1 MMRWTKRKN
10 TGEPAPGTASRF
22 VRRLLSAGTGAALL
36 CLSGCAATELE
47 NKSFPLAVL
56 AGEQEGQC
64 RVCYLSQ
71 DLSQVANENADGQ
84 NVTSASALGST
95 YYEAQKTFE
104 KNNRCQ
110 LDLSHTKVLIFQQ
123 SFFES
128 DNFHLFLETVRQENM
143 YARNTLV
150 FLSDATMKE
159 LSEMNGELEMPLGS
173 YLEQMME
180 NEQDIRGQAVVTLG
194 TLLNEQANSSQT
206 ILIPKLV
213 EENGLPVIHAY
224 QVMQDFVQKGE
235 VDVEQAMVCYLLEN
249 QLQQMDLRLA
259 EGIQVRLR
267 DLRCKRDYTLRA
279 DTDLAGAG
287 QKAVRPEITGR
298 LTVTAT
304 ARRIT
309 GKESEEEITQML
321 QDKIEDVCRSV
332 WREQQ
337 ADLSDSFR
345 YLARYAPD
353 IYRVYKE
360 RPEAFRELLD
370 YQVQVEIHLV

>member
-1 MMRWTKRKN
+1 
-10 TGEPAPGTASRF
+10 
-22 VRRLLSAGTGAALL
+22 
-36 CLSGCAATELE
+36 
-47 NKSFPLAVL
+47 
-56 AGEQEGQC
+56 
-64 RVCYLSQ
+64 
-71 DLSQVANENADGQ
+71 
-84 NVTSASALGST
+84 
-95 YYEAQKTFE
+95 
-104 KNNRCQ
+104 
-110 LDLSHTKVLIFQQ
+110 
-123 SFFES
+123 
-128 DNFHLFLETVRQENM
+128 M

-353 IYRVYKE
+353 IYLVYKE